1 MLLRLEA
8 IGQKEIV
15 HHNLPA
21 NAGAQKAKTDEG
33 INNSKDLDDEAVDFV
48 GISRIHHGKL

>member
-1 MLLRLEA
+1 M
-8 IGQKEIV
+8 GQKEIV

-33 INNSKDLDDEAVDFV
+33 INNSKDLDDEGVDFV
-48 GISRIHHGKL
+48 DISRVHHGKL